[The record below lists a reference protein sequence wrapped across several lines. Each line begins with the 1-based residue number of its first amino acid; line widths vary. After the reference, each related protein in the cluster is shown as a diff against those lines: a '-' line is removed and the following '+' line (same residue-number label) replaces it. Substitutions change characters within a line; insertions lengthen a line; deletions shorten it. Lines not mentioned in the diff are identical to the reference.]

1 MTRTR
6 WMTIAAGM
14 TAGLLAGSA
23 VGSSCPDDHKD
34 HEHKD
39 HEHAGQVHIEHV
51 NAAPEHAHS
60 QSAFEVVNV
69 ENGDRYEIIVRDGE
83 TTALVNGIRVAD
95 ELVTTKNGKVKILS
109 DDGSVLK
116 ELAIASPRAPRL
128 PRAPRAVGAQTAP
141 QVWRFGVPSPAE
153 EAERAIALERPPVM
167 LGVLLDGPSE
177 ALQAQLGVSEYA
189 IVIEK
194 VMDGLPADKA
204 GLRQWDIIVEV
215 DGDEIDGEGFLRD
228 ILMESEP
235 GDDLDLV
242 VIRKGEAIDLELEL
256 VAYDS
261 NMLGTPSAAIT
272 IEGRAAE
279 PSRPGFF
286 GSTGEPGRTFAWG
299 QRGGEEAQRAIEDA
313 MRQIEELGILR
324 NNEEASKKLREQIQ
338 RMERELSTQAEEL
351 SRSRAFTLRGGK
363 LIIDEDEAERAAEEI
378 EERLEDLEDQLED
391 RLEALEERLEERW
404 ERMEDVFDRMLDRFE
419 DMLEKSRDDRE

>member
-6 WMTIAAGM
+6 WMTIVAGM

-23 VGSSCPDDHKD
+23 GGSSCPD
-34 HEHKD
+34 EHKD
-39 HEHAGQVHIEHV
+39 HEHVGQVHIEHV
-51 NAAPEHAHS
+51 SAAPKHAHS

-69 ENGDRYEIIVRDGE
+69 ENGDKYEIIVRDGE

-116 ELAIASPRAPRL
+116 ELAIASPRAPL
-128 PRAPRAVGAQTAP
+128 PPRAPRAVSAQTAP
-141 QVWRFGVPSPAE
+141 QVWRFGVPAPADE
-153 EAERAIALERPPVM
+153 YEQAIALERPPVM

-204 GLRQWDIIVEV
+204 GLRQWDIIVEI
-215 DGDEIDGEGFLRD
+215 DGDEIDGEGLLRD

-235 GDDLDLV
+235 GDELDLV

-256 VAYDS
+256 IAYDS
-261 NMLGTPSAAIT
+261 KMLGGTAPSAIT

-279 PSRPGFF
+279 PRRPGVGQPRRSF
-286 GSTGEPGRTFAWG
+286 PWG

-313 MRQIEELGILR
+313 MRQIEELGILQ

-351 SRSRAFTLRGGK
+351 SRSRAFTLRDGR